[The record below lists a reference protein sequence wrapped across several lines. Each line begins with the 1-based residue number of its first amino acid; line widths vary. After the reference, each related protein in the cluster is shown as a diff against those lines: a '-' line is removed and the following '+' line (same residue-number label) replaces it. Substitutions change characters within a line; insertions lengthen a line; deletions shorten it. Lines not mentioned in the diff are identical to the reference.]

1 MISHS
6 YKLLVALSWLLLVG
20 TGCGTFGTE
29 RDEAAMG
36 PEAVLEANVKT
47 ALISD
52 ADIHAAAI
60 GVSISGKRV
69 TLTGFVANE
78 TDRRRAEQI
87 AGQVEGAEQ
96 VINRIELRGN
106 GN

>member
-6 YKLLVALSWLLLVG
+6 FKLLVALTWLLAG
-20 TGCGTFGTE
+20 TGCGTFGNE
-29 RDEAAMG
+29 RDDAAKG
-36 PEAVLEANVKT
+36 PESVLEANVKT

-52 ADIHAAAI
+52 ADIDAAAI
-60 GVSISGKRV
+60 GVGISGNRV

-78 TDRRRAEQI
+78 AERRRAEQV
-87 AGQVEGAEQ
+87 AGQVKGAEQ
-96 VINRIELRGN
+96 VINRIEVRGN